1 MLATA
6 VFDPQE
12 TVEVLRTMA
21 AMQRVLS
28 FDLCTCTRIGSQF
41 QPLATVRFRAT
52 GKRTRLQFVVSQILA
67 ISNVQ

>member
-1 MLATA
+1 
-6 VFDPQE
+6 
-12 TVEVLRTMA
+12 MA

-52 GKRTRLQFVVSQILA
+52 GNRTRLQFVVSQILA
-67 ISNVQ
+67 IRNVQ